1 MVKLCNDL
9 EADRQVFLCTFVGT
23 YIITIFFAR
32 LNLAPQDLLGAV
44 VFDCHAYLTPLSR
57 TWATPPPLTLLR
69 TAFMAQGAFDR

>member
-1 MVKLCNDL
+1 MYV
-9 EADRQVFLCTFVGT
+9 RWYV
-23 YIITIFFAR
+23 YITIFFAR

-57 TWATPPPLTLLR
+57 TWATPPLTLLR